1 MRAVDLQI
9 NLLPWRQKRR
19 EYQQRQFLNMLA
31 LVALV
36 GGLLLVVWWQLHS
49 SQITQQ
55 EQRNA
60 LLEREIAV
68 FEGRINEIRALT
80 KKRKELL
87 DRMRVIQELQG
98 NRPVSVRLFDEMVR
112 QLSDNVYF
120 EKMSLRQER
129 IDITGVAESNNRIS
143 TQLRNFTASE
153 WFDGANVSK
162 IDAYPA
168 AGPEAGRFNLTV
180 NLTLP
185 DAEDE

>member
-1 MRAVDLQI
+1 MKAVDLQI

-19 EYQQRQFLNMLA
+19 EHQQRQFVNALA

-36 GGLLLVVWWQLHS
+36 GGFLLVVWWQIQS
-49 SQITQQ
+49 SQIAKQD
-55 EQRNA
+55 ERNA
-60 LLEREIAV
+60 LLKAEIEV
-68 FEGRINEIRALT
+68 FEGKIREIRALA

-112 QLSDNVYF
+112 QLGDNVYF
-120 EKMSLRQER
+120 EKMSLRQTR
-129 IDITGVAESNNRIS
+129 LDITGIAESNNRIS

-153 WFDGANVSK
+153 WFDGPNVSK

-168 AGPEAGRFNLTV
+168 AGPEAGRFALTV

-185 DAEDE
+185 EAEGD